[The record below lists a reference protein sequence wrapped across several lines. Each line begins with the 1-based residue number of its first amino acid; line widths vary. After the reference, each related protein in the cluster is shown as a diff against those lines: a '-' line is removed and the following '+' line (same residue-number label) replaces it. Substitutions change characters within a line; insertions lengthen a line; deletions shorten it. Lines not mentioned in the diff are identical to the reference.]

1 MLTNPKAERVRS
13 VASLARRS
21 VRARRGCFLAEGPQ
35 VVREAL
41 VHRPELVTGL
51 YVDREASAAG
61 GPVGELVEAAEAA
74 GITATPV
81 TPAVMAAMC
90 DTQTPQGIV
99 AVCRMFDADL
109 TSVLHEDDADVDTD
123 ADAEADARIVP
134 RPPRLLAV
142 LAAVRDPGNAGTVIR
157 GADAAGA
164 DAVLLTTDSVDPFNP
179 KCVRATVG
187 SLFHLPIVTGVPIEE
202 VMDRL
207 RGRGLRLL
215 AADGGATRS
224 VEEVDLVTPHAWVF
238 GNEARGLPEAVRRR
252 CDEVARIPL
261 YGKAESLN
269 LAMAATICL
278 YASASA
284 QHRPYAGHPAPG
296 AAP

>member
-1 MLTNPKAERVRS
+1 MRS

-21 VRARRGCFLAEGPQ
+21 VRVRRELFLAEGPQ
-35 VVREAL
+35 VVGEAL
-41 VHRPELVTGL
+41 AHRPELVTDL
-51 YVDREASAAG
+51 YVDREAAGAG

-81 TPAVMAAMC
+81 TPAVMAAIC

-109 TSVLHEDDADVDTD
+109 TSVLHGDDAGADAHAD
-123 ADAEADARIVP
+123 ADADARIVA

-142 LAAVRDPGNAGTVIR
+142 LAAIRDPGNAGTVIR
-157 GADAAGA
+157 SADAAGA

-215 AADGGATRS
+215 AADGSATRS

-238 GNEARGLPEAVRRR
+238 GNEAWGLPDAVRDLCDEAVR
-252 CDEVARIPL
+252 IPI

-269 LAMAATICL
+269 LAMAATLCL

-284 QHRPYAGHPAPG
+284 RHRRPEATS
-296 AAP
+296 